1 MAPPPSE
8 RKKGNPIVVD
18 TTVQGAPQWII
29 DTLKVILLD
38 GKKNKIA
45 VISDADSSDEPGVTV
60 GSDSN
65 N

>member
-18 TTVQGAPQWII
+18 TTEQGAPQWII
-29 DTLKVILLD
+29 DALRVMLID

-45 VISDADSSDEPGVTV
+45 VISDDDSNTEPGVTV